1 MRNSLDEL
9 LLRIRACRAC
19 EPFLPLGARP
29 VVQAASAARILIAG
43 QAPGLKV
50 HQSGIAFDDASGER
64 LRDWMGIPRTLFY
77 QPGTIAIVPMGFC
90 YPGKQGHADAPP
102 RAECAPLWRQVLL
115 EQLGSIQLTLVIG
128 RYAQVWHLGAKQSL
142 TEAAQAWREHAPGL
156 FVLPHPSPR
165 NRPWLARN
173 PWFEAEVV
181 PALRQAV
188 ARVLAA

>member
-1 MRNSLDEL
+1 MSASLDEL
-9 LLRIRACRAC
+9 LLRIRACRVC
-19 EPFLPLGARP
+19 EPFLPLGPHP
-29 VVQAASAARILIAG
+29 VVQAASGARILIAG

-64 LRDWMGIPRTLFY
+64 LRGWMGIPRALFY
-77 QPGTIAIVPMGFC
+77 QADKIAIAPMGFC
-90 YPGKQGHADAPP
+90 YPGKQGNADAPP
-102 RAECAPLWRQVLL
+102 RAECAPLWRRALL
-115 EQLGSIQLTLVIG
+115 EQLDSIQLTLVIG
-128 RYAQVWHLGAKQSL
+128 RYAQVWHLDGKQSL
-142 TEAAQAWREHAPGL
+142 TEATQAWRDHTPGL

-181 PALRQAV
+181 PVLRQTV